1 MYNVIY
7 LHYTSVWGNAKDG
20 YEVDDSTEYYS
31 GKLPN
36 LEDKTLIKFLKEKKY
51 LTAKANK
58 RNIRID
64 DMYPMLEVVEIATD
78 YPLGRFEIVE
88 E

>member
-31 GKLPN
+31 GKLPD